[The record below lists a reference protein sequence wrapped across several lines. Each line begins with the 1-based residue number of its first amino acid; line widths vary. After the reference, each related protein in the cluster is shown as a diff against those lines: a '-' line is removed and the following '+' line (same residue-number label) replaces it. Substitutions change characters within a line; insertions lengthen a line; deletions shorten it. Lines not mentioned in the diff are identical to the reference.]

1 MGTKYSFT
9 RPGVTAGPPHGKRP
23 SMVPILPPLRLRL
36 VALAIVGVVFAAL
49 PARASED
56 PDSLYLARHPSL
68 LFGPSDVPA
77 LRLRVESPGAPADA
91 FAFIRDV
98 VHTTYV
104 AVPFDTLLDNDFGQE
119 PITNLGLAGYL
130 SEPVDSVA
138 LELGRQLTLYIAR
151 NFDLDTEAYGSSLR
165 LRQLAIG
172 YDLYFG
178 AATSAEREEIRAE
191 AAGYISYFTTSMS
204 YDIWLHR
211 PYVSNKSAMIAAAL
225 GLAAISFAGEI
236 DPALTAAAFARSDE
250 LYEVWHDTYL
260 ADDGCYREGSLYGA
274 WSFRNLIYYFQARKR
289 FDGTV
294 YSNDGAVREF
304 ERWFAYELDPRGGAR
319 LNNIQDQTDYFLPL
333 ARHTT
338 YFEWAMSEW
347 GSGLA
352 RYIWDRASG
361 PLGVDLGDENDKAA
375 TVLWHQDVPSVNP
388 GTILPESALWPS
400 RGLYYYRSGWAA
412 GASSDDVSIS
422 FYSGKFRG
430 GHAQEDQN
438 QFTLTAF
445 GEKLVIDHGSG
456 GKARTTEAHNLVRV
470 DQAGES
476 NAGGSIGTDGRIT
489 QSVLT
494 DFADYLCGDATAA
507 YATHSEY
514 NDPGVPYPWSD
525 WSWGYGG
532 ENPVEWALRRVIVVH
547 GDGFPTYLVVQDD
560 IQKDGSVHRYDWCAH
575 FPDAAAVNT
584 SIPAGPIT
592 VDVGSAH
599 LDVHTLY
606 PPKPALPGVQVNPF
620 DNECEDPNSKV
631 LMLTSFAVNPKF
643 ALLLMP
649 RRASDPPTVVHSST
663 FPAGTMSV
671 VRSPTGAV
679 DVVFAR
685 GNHAGPVAPP
695 PPGDLPDDGSCGP
708 LTIDAELAV
717 VRLTDGLVSRYLA
730 VDVKSIACA
739 SGDIVT
745 ILDGTATVVFDGTR
759 VTIDRP
765 DAEFRILG
773 DGVSEVVCNGEVVT
787 TGWDGR
793 YLVRI
798 SATDVGGSAR
808 RNGLGLRAF
817 PNPFNPSVRI
827 TFATPSRG
835 RVDAR
840 IYDAT
845 GRFVAALEAGVLAAG
860 EHALGWNGRDH
871 AGHEAASGVYFL
883 RVRAASADET
893 LKLVL
898 LR

>member
-1 MGTKYSFT
+1 ML
-9 RPGVTAGPPHGKRP
+9 R
-23 SMVPILPPLRLRL
+23 ILPPLRLL
-36 VALAIVGVVFAAL
+36 LCAFAIVGVVLVAG

-77 LRLRVESPGAPADA
+77 LRARVASPGAVADA

-98 VHTTYV
+98 VHTRYV
-104 AVPFDTLLDNDFGQE
+104 AVPFDTLIDNDFAQE
-119 PITNLGLAGYL
+119 PIVNLGLVGYL
-130 SEPVDSVA
+130 SDPVDVA
-138 LELGRQLTLYIAR
+138 ALQLGRELTLYIAR
-151 NFDLDTEAYGSSLR
+151 SWDVDDDAFESALR
-165 LRQLAIG
+165 LRQLSIG

-178 AATSAEREEIRAE
+178 AATPAERAEVRAE
-191 AAGYISYFTTSMS
+191 AASYIAYFTTQMS
-204 YDIWLHR
+204 YDVWLHR

-225 GLAAISFAGEI
+225 GLAAISFAGELA
-236 DPALTAAAFARSDE
+236 PSLTTAALARADA
-250 LYEVWHDTYL
+250 LYAVWHDTYL

-274 WSFRNLIYYFQARKR
+274 WSFRNLVYFFEARKR
-289 FDGTV
+289 YDGTV
-294 YSNDGAVREF
+294 YSNDWALREF

-338 YFEWAMSEW
+338 YFDWAMSEW
-347 GSGLA
+347 GSGLS

-388 GTILPESALWPS
+388 GTILPESALWKS
-400 RGLYYYRSGWAA
+400 RGLYYYRSGWAT
-412 GASSDDVSIS
+412 GASSDDISIS
-422 FYSGKFRG
+422 FYSGEFRG

-514 NDPGVPYPWSD
+514 NDPGVPYPWTD

-560 IQKDGSVHRYDWCAH
+560 IQKDGSVHRYDWSAH
-575 FPDAAAVNT
+575 FPDAATVNT

-620 DNECEDPNSKV
+620 DNECEDPDSKV

-685 GNHAGPVAPP
+685 GNHVGPIAPP
-695 PPGDLPDDGSCGP
+695 PPGDFPDGEGCGP
-708 LTIDAELAV
+708 ISIDAELAV
-717 VRLTDGLVSRYLA
+717 VRLGGAGVSRYLA
-730 VDVKSIACA
+730 VDVRSIACA
-739 SGDIVT
+739 SSDIVT
-745 ILDGTATVVFDGTR
+745 ILDGTATVAFDGTR

-773 DGVSEVVCNGEVVT
+773 DGVSEVVCNGEVVP
-787 TGWDGR
+787 TGLDGR
-793 YLVRI
+793 YLVRV
-798 SATDVGGSAR
+798 SATDVASPVPR
-808 RNGLGLRAF
+808 DGLALRAF

-827 TFATPSRG
+827 AFATPSRG
-835 RVDAR
+835 GVDAR
-840 IYDAT
+840 IYDAA
-845 GRFVAALEAGVLAAG
+845 GRFVVALETGVLPAG
-860 EHALGWNGRDH
+860 EHTLAWNGRDH
-871 AGHEAASGVYFL
+871 AGREAASGVYFL

>member
-1 MGTKYSFT
+1 ML
-9 RPGVTAGPPHGKRP
+9 R
-23 SMVPILPPLRLRL
+23 ILPPLRLL
-36 VALAIVGVVFAAL
+36 LYAFAIVGVVLVAG

-77 LRLRVESPGAPADA
+77 LRARVASPGAVADA

-98 VHTTYV
+98 VHTRYV
-104 AVPFDTLLDNDFGQE
+104 AVPFDTLIDNDFAQE
-119 PITNLGLAGYL
+119 PIVNLGLVGYL
-130 SEPVDSVA
+130 SDPVDVA
-138 LELGRQLTLYIAR
+138 ALQLGRELTLYIAR
-151 NFDLDTEAYGSSLR
+151 SWDVDDDAFESALR
-165 LRQLAIG
+165 LRQLSIG

-178 AATSAEREEIRAE
+178 AATPAERAEVRAE
-191 AAGYISYFTTSMS
+191 AASYIAYFTTQMS
-204 YDIWLHR
+204 YDVWLHR

-225 GLAAISFAGEI
+225 GLAAISFAGELA
-236 DPALTAAAFARSDE
+236 PSLTTAALARADA
-250 LYEVWHDTYL
+250 LYAVWRDTHL

-274 WSFRNLIYYFQARKR
+274 WSFRNLVYFFEARKR
-289 FDGTV
+289 YDGTV
-294 YSNDGAVREF
+294 YSNDWALREF

-338 YFEWAMSEW
+338 YFDWAMSEW
-347 GSGLA
+347 GSGLS

-388 GTILPESALWPS
+388 GTILPESALWKS
-400 RGLYYYRSGWAA
+400 RGLYYYRSGWAT
-412 GASSDDVSIS
+412 GASSDDISIS
-422 FYSGKFRG
+422 FYSGEFRG

-514 NDPGVPYPWSD
+514 NDPGVPYPWTD

-560 IQKDGSVHRYDWCAH
+560 IQKDGSVHRYDWSAH
-575 FPDAAAVNT
+575 FPDAATVNT

-620 DNECEDPNSKV
+620 DNECEDPDSKV

-685 GNHAGPVAPP
+685 GNHVGPIAPP
-695 PPGDLPDDGSCGP
+695 PPGDFPDGEGCGP
-708 LTIDAELAV
+708 ISIDAELAV
-717 VRLTDGLVSRYLA
+717 VRLGGAGVSRYLA
-730 VDVKSIACA
+730 VDVRSIACA
-739 SGDIVT
+739 SSDIVT
-745 ILDGTATVVFDGTR
+745 ILDGTATVAFDGTR

-773 DGVSEVVCNGEVVT
+773 DGVSEVVCNGEVVP
-787 TGWDGR
+787 TGLDGR
-793 YLVRI
+793 YLVRV
-798 SATDVGGSAR
+798 SATDVASPVPR
-808 RNGLGLRAF
+808 DGLALRAF

-827 TFATPSRG
+827 AFATPSRG
-835 RVDAR
+835 GVDAR
-840 IYDAT
+840 IYDAA
-845 GRFVAALEAGVLAAG
+845 GRFVVALETGVLPAG
-860 EHALGWNGRDH
+860 EHTLAWNGRDH
-871 AGHEAASGVYFL
+871 AGREAASGVYFL